1 MLRGEGACL
10 GDECVHER
18 GRGGERERE
27 KEVGTG
33 GGLFFNLDNR
43 ALFLHPGVV

>member
-18 GRGGERERE
+18 GRGERERE
-27 KEVGTG
+27 KEVGRG
-33 GGLFFNLDNR
+33 GGLFFKLDNR